1 MCASSRAYMVGG
13 PSRFDT
19 CPCASASSMSA
30 GEKLPR
36 STSAAPPV
44 SAAIST
50 VPMPKM
56 WVIGRK
62 A

>member
-1 MCASSRAYMVGG
+1 
-13 PSRFDT
+13 
-19 CPCASASSMSA
+19 MSA

-36 STSAAPPV
+36 STSDAPPV

-56 WVIGRK
+56 CVIGRN